1 MKNLLTI
8 LAVFLFGS
16 TVYAQPTITENN
28 MPQIGDQPP
37 VIYCTDVPVES
48 TLDAQTGVNYS
59 WDFSG
64 LTTESTQG
72 FDFVDP
78 TGTLWGYAY
87 PNSDICGVD
96 DATGAHAYYSSTNS
110 ALSNAGYR
118 LILGPGDTLAVNY
131 SDEEQIIDF
140 PFTYNHSATDVF
152 SGNGVAG
159 GFPVTMDGSIT
170 YTADGYG
177 TLMLPNASYNNV
189 IRYRMDR
196 TEVTYFN
203 ATPTGTIVKDQWVW
217 ISADYRY
224 WLLLMELVDD
234 GFGVDDNV
242 WYQSSPLPAL
252 ATGVIESAT
261 DNVKVYPNPVAV
273 NGTIQLGNPLKAN
286 EIIQLLDL
294 QGRIVTRINSP
305 VSSIILDGVNAGVY
319 LLRKTDIKGNAIST
333 QKLIVQ

>member
-1 MKNLLTI
+1 MTLM
-8 LAVFLFGS
+8 LFS
-16 TVYAQPTITENN
+16 AYSFAQPIITLNN
-28 MPQIGDQPP
+28 MPQIGDEPP

-48 TLDAQTGVNYS
+48 TLDAQTGANYN

-78 TGTLWGYAY
+78 SATLWGNAFTA
-87 PNSDICGVD
+87 SHICGVD
-96 DATGAHAYYSSTNS
+96 DATDAHAYYTSNSTGLANS
-110 ALSNAGYR
+110 GYR

-131 SDEEQIIDF
+131 TDEEQIIDL
-140 PFTYNHSATDVF
+140 PFTYNDNTTDVF
-152 SGNGVAG
+152 AGNGVAG

-177 TLMLPNASYNNV
+177 TLTLPNATYNNV

-203 ATPTGTIVKDQWVW
+203 NTPTGTIVKDQWVW
-217 ISADYRY
+217 VSSDYRY

-252 ATGVIESAT
+252 ATGISEVEAAKM
-261 DNVKVYPNPVAV
+261 NVYPNPIEL
-273 NGTIQLGNPLKAN
+273 NGTIQLSRAIASD
-286 EIIQLLDL
+286 ETALLIGVH
-294 QGRIVTRINSP
+294 GRIVKKISNT
-305 VSSIILDGVNAGVY
+305 SSVISLEGVTAGMY
-319 LLRKTDIKGNAIST
+319 LFKLIDAKGNAIST